1 MEFALNSTKSA
12 AAGFTPAF
20 MWYGR
25 ELVLPL
31 EHAVRRVIDY
41 PVAFVFD
48 KVAHIYQTVK
58 HVKQALNRT
67 TAGMTA

>member
-1 MEFALNSTKSA
+1 M
-12 AAGFTPAF
+12 
-20 MWYGR
+20 
-25 ELVLPL
+25 LPL

-58 HVKQALNRT
+58 LVKQALNRT